1 MNNTIKIKCK
11 RIVGGITKG
20 KLLFSEQPLNFL
32 AMLNVKTGQIIDI
45 HHKLNNQTLKNNIL
59 VFPNAVGSSVGAYT
73 IFSLKNNNTA
83 PNGII
88 CTNSVDITTASG
100 CAISN
105 IPLVY
110 LDKNNFEELKN
121 YYDKKDKNSK
131 EVILDAETEFI
142 IVFLNNDKSI

>member
-1 MNNTIKIKCK
+1 MKNKIKIECK

-32 AMLNVKTGQIIDI
+32 AMLNIKTGQINDI

-59 VFPNAVGSSVGAYT
+59 VFPNAIGSSVGAYT
-73 IFSLKNNNTA
+73 IFSLKNNNA
-83 PNGII
+83 SPNGII

-110 LDKNNFEELKN
+110 INKSNFEKLKN
-121 YYDKKDKNSK
+121 YSMGTGESNTK
-131 EVILDAETEFI
+131 VILDAENEFI
-142 IVFLNNDKSI
+142 FFNNDKSI

>member
-1 MNNTIKIKCK
+1 MNNKIKIECK
-11 RIVGGITKG
+11 RIVGGIAKG

-32 AMLNVKTGQIIDI
+32 AMLNVKTGQINDI
-45 HHKLNNQTLKNNIL
+45 NHKLNNQTLKNNIL
-59 VFPNAVGSSVGAYT
+59 VFPNSIGSSVGAYT
-73 IFSLKNNNTA
+73 IFSLKNNNTS

-110 LDKNNFEELKN
+110 IDKSNFEELKG
-121 YYDKKDKNSK
+121 YYMKTGKNNK
-131 EVILDAETEFI
+131 ITLDAEKEFI
-142 IVFLNNDKSI
+142 FFNNDKSI

>member
-1 MNNTIKIKCK
+1 MKVKCK
-11 RIVGGITKG
+11 RIVGGIVKG
-20 KLLFSEQPLNFL
+20 KILFSEQPLNFL
-32 AMLNVKTGQIIDI
+32 AMLNVKTGQVNDI
-45 HHKLNNQTLKNNIL
+45 NHKLNNQTLKNNIL

-73 IFSLKNNNTA
+73 IFSLKNNNTS

-110 LDKNNFEELKN
+110 VDKNDLEELMRY
-121 YYDKKDKNSK
+121 YYDGNNKNSNN
-131 EVILDAETEFI
+131 EVILDAENGFI
-142 IVFLNNDKSI
+142 IFDNDKSI

>member
-1 MNNTIKIKCK
+1 MKVKCK
-11 RIVGGITKG
+11 RIVGGIVKG
-20 KLLFSEQPLNFL
+20 KILFSEQPLNFL
-32 AMLNVKTGQIIDI
+32 AMLNVKTGQVNDI
-45 HHKLNNQTLKNNIL
+45 NHKLNNQTLKNNIL

-110 LDKNNFEELKN
+110 VDKNDLEELMRY
-121 YYDKKDKNSK
+121 YYDGNNKNSNN
-131 EVILDAETEFI
+131 EIILDAENGFI
-142 IVFLNNDKSI
+142 ILDNDKSI

>member
-1 MNNTIKIKCK
+1 MEIKCK
-11 RIVGGITKG
+11 RIVGGVTKG

-32 AMLNVKTGQIIDI
+32 AMLNVKTGQINDI
-45 HHKLNNQTLKNNIL
+45 NHDLNNQTLKSNIL

-73 IFSLKNNNTA
+73 IFSLKNNNTS

-105 IPLVY
+105 IPLVHINEN
-110 LDKNNFEELKN
+110 DSVELKN
-121 YYDKKDKNSK
+121 YCKEKKKHSGSK
-131 EVILDAETEFI
+131 EVTLDAEKEI
-142 IVFLNNDKSI
+142 IFL

>member
-1 MNNTIKIKCK
+1 MEIKCK
-11 RIVGGITKG
+11 RIVGGVTKG

-32 AMLNVKTGQIIDI
+32 AMLNVKTGQINDI
-45 HHKLNNQTLKNNIL
+45 NHDLNNQTLKNNIL
-59 VFPNAVGSSVGAYT
+59 VFPNAIGSSVGAYT
-73 IFSLKNNNTA
+73 IFSLKNNNTS

-110 LDKNNFEELKN
+110 INKTDLVELKN
-121 YYDKKDKNSK
+121 HCKEMEKHGSSK
-131 EVILDAETEFI
+131 EVILDAEKEFI
-142 IVFLNNDKSI
+142 IFYNDKSI